1 MGDFVFKVPSNEI
14 PTISSKRIKL
24 DKDALADA
32 ENDQEEEF
40 KSLNRQSISHIL
52 RKIEGEIAVNL
63 EEREKFSDEPL
74 KYMESEADLAQGCKE
89 LTTLSQVSAG
99 FLLCDDRCEHC
110 RELNLSMVIWK

>member
-32 ENDQEEEF
+32 ENGQEEEF

-52 RKIEGEIAVNL
+52 RKIEGEISVNL

-89 LTTLSQVSAG
+89 LTTLSQVK
-99 FLLCDDRCEHC
+99 C
-110 RELNLSMVIWK
+110 RFSLRSLPSVY